1 MAGSHFNCPFLIGMG
16 MPGIGEMLIL
26 LIIALWVEPVFAGP
40 AGTTGALPWADEL
53 SRFGASHSWLRLP

>member
-1 MAGSHFNCPFLIGMG
+1 MG